1 MKEIFEK
8 IYLENIKRDGAD
20 KLLDYLRKSDFYTA
34 PASSRYHG
42 NYEGGLLEHSVNVY
56 NRLVRIMKEEYGENY
71 TEKYSDETLA
81 IVALLHDLCKI
92 HYYKTEYR
100 NAKNE
105 RGEWVK
111 VPYYAVNNLFPF
123 GHGEKSVF
131 MINSFMRLSN
141 EEAMAINWHMGGFDD
156 RVKGN
161 PNSMGEAYKIYP
173 LCLFLHVADLTAT
186 YIDEKTEK

>member
-1 MKEIFEK
+1 MKETFEK
-8 IYLENIKRDGAD
+8 IYTENIKREGAD

-34 PASSRYHG
+34 PASSKFHG
-42 NYEGGLLEHSVNVY
+42 NYEGGLLEHSINVY
-56 NRLVRIMKEEYGENY
+56 NRLIKIVKEELGENY
-71 TEKYSDETLA
+71 TEKYSNETLA

-100 NAKNE
+100 NVKNE

-111 VPYYAVNNLFPF
+111 APYFAVNNTFPF

-131 MINSFMRLSN
+131 MINTFMRLSG

-156 RVKGN
+156 RVRSN
-161 PNSMGEAYKIYP
+161 PNSMGESFKIYP
-173 LCLFLHVADLTAT
+173 LCLFLHIADLTAT
-186 YIDEKTEK
+186 YIDEKTV

>member
-1 MKEIFEK
+1 MKETFEK
-8 IYLENIKRDGAD
+8 IYTENIKREGAD

-34 PASSRYHG
+34 PASSKFHG
-42 NYEGGLLEHSVNVY
+42 NYEGGLLQHSINVY
-56 NRLVRIMKEEYGENY
+56 NRLIKIVKEELGENY
-71 TEKYSDETLA
+71 TEKYSNETLA

-100 NAKNE
+100 NVKNE

-111 VPYYAVNNLFPF
+111 APYFAVNNTFPF

-131 MINSFMRLSN
+131 MINTFMRLSG

-156 RVKGN
+156 RVRSN
-161 PNSMGEAYKIYP
+161 PNSMGESFKIYP
-173 LCLFLHVADLTAT
+173 LCLFLHIADLTAT
-186 YIDEKTEK
+186 YIDEKTV